1 MRHDARRC
9 DGIAAPPVS
18 LWTRF
23 VDRHTVSTASSPRK
37 FARTIASRRS
47 TASRARRSSSLSPCR
62 ATTCAVVSAARTA
75 IDRTSSSRACAKRAR
90 KSAGIPLTMNS
101 ASNGRTVSSM
111 PSHH

>member
-1 MRHDARRC
+1 M
-9 DGIAAPPVS
+9 S

-37 FARTIASRRS
+37 FARTIASSRS
-47 TASRARRSSSLSPCR
+47 TASRARRSSSRSPCR
-62 ATTCAVVSAARTA
+62 ATTCAVVSVARTV
-75 IDRTSSSRACAKRAR
+75 IVRTRSVRDCAKRAR
-90 KSAGIPLTMNS
+90 KSDGIPLAMNS